1 MNKSERLLS
10 LDVFRGIT
18 ICLMIVVNNPGSW
31 EYVYAPLR
39 HSAWHGCTPTDLVF
53 PFFMF
58 IMGTAM
64 WYSFKK
70 YGSRISKGISIKIL
84 RRTAVIYLIGLA
96 LNAYSAYSLE
106 WSSLRIMGVLPR
118 IALAYGAASFIVLG
132 VGTKKPDIGTGK
144 RSGLGSDM
152 RMGIITG
159 IILVGYWAILLA
171 FGGENPYALEGNF
184 VSRFDIRVLG
194 SGHIPIFHGVKFDQT
209 GLLSTLPSVG
219 NVLIGYL
226 AGGLTQRSNKTDA
239 VKKLL
244 ALGLAGIAI
253 SLIWSLAFPINKP
266 LWTSTFVLLTSGLAM
281 LCLGILLWIIDIRG
295 KSGWTMPF
303 QVFGKNPLFIYV
315 LSIVLSITIGVV
327 KIPSAHGE
335 LQSIK
340 SFIFTGWFEPL
351 TGSMFGSLLFALTMT
366 ALCWFVG
373 WLLFRRR
380 IFIKI

>member
-1 MNKSERLLS
+1 MNKPERLLS

-31 EYVYAPLR
+31 EYVYGPLR

-84 RRTAVIYLIGLA
+84 RRTGLIFLIGLA
-96 LNAYSAYSLE
+96 LNAYAVYSLE
-106 WSSLRIMGVLPR
+106 WSSLRIMGVLQR
-118 IALAYGAASFIVLG
+118 IALAYGVSSFIVVG
-132 VGTKKPDIGTGK
+132 VSAKNPGIGSGIS
-144 RSGLGSDM
+144 SGL
-152 RMGIITG
+152 RTGIITG

-171 FGGENPYALEGNF
+171 FGGENPFSLEGNF
-184 VSRFDIRVLG
+184 VSRFDIRLLG
-194 SGHIPIFHGVKFDQT
+194 AGHVPVFHGVKFDQT
-209 GLLSTLPSVG
+209 GLLSTLPSIG

-226 AGGLTQRSNKTDA
+226 AGSLIDGSGNKMDA

-244 ALGLAGIAI
+244 AFGIAGIAL
-253 SLIWSLAFPINKP
+253 SLLWSLVFPINKP
-266 LWTSTFVLLTSGLAM
+266 LWTSTFVLFTSGLSMA
-281 LCLGILLWIIDIRG
+281 CLGILLWIIDIKG
-295 KSGWTMPF
+295 KSRWTMPF
-303 QVFGKNPLFIYV
+303 QVFGMNPLSIYV
-315 LSIVLSITIGVV
+315 LSILLAITFRIVF
-327 KIPSAHGE
+327 IPSGE
-335 LQSIK
+335 GALLSV
-340 SFIFTGWFEPL
+340 TGWLFGGFFEPL
-351 TGSMFGSLLFALTMT
+351 AGSMFGSLLYALTMT
-366 ALCWFVG
+366 AFCWFVG

>member
-70 YGSRISKGISIKIL
+70 YGSRISKGASLKIL
-84 RRTAVIYLIGLA
+84 RRTALIFLIGLA
-96 LNAYSAYSLE
+96 LNAYSVYSLE
-106 WSSLRIMGVLPR
+106 WSSLRIMGVLQR
-118 IALAYGAASFIVLG
+118 IALAYGLASFFVLG
-132 VGTKKPDIGTGK
+132 VSTKKTAT
-144 RSGLGSDM
+144 
-152 RMGIITG
+152 ITG
-159 IILVGYWAILLA
+159 IILIGYWIILLT
-171 FGGENPYALEGNF
+171 FGGDDPFSLEGNF
-184 VSRFDIRVLG
+184 VSRFDISLLG
-194 SGHIPIFHGVKFDQT
+194 AGHVPVFHGVRFDQT
-209 GLLSTLPSVG
+209 GLLSTLPSIG

-226 AGGLTQRSNKTDA
+226 AGSLADGSENKLNA

-244 ALGLAGIAI
+244 AFGMAGLAL
-253 SLIWSLAFPINKP
+253 SLLWGLVFPINKP
-266 LWTSTFVLLTSGLAM
+266 LWTSTFVLLTSGLSM
-281 LCLGILLWIIDIRG
+281 LSLGILLWIIDIKG
-295 KSGWTMPF
+295 KSRWTLPF
-303 QVFGKNPLFIYV
+303 QVFGMNPLAIYV
-315 LSIVLSITIGVV
+315 LSILLAITFRIAF
-327 KIPSAHGE
+327 IPSGDGALLSVTSWLFGG
-335 LQSIK
+335 
-340 SFIFTGWFEPL
+340 FFEPL
-351 TGSMFGSLLFALTMT
+351 AGSMLGSLLYALTMT
-366 ALCWFVG
+366 AFCWFVG